1 MLELLLPVTFHF
13 YFVLAHG
20 GPTLT
25 GFCDT
30 PLLVTPLDLPFA
42 LLLAK
47 YTSHVTAA
55 VACAVLERDTHTTLW
70 WAERT
75 NTRYIV

>member
-1 MLELLLPVTFHF
+1 M
-13 YFVLAHG
+13 
-20 GPTLT
+20 LT

-47 YTSHVTAA
+47 YTSRVTAA

-75 NTRYIV
+75 NSQTQMHCLKKTKK